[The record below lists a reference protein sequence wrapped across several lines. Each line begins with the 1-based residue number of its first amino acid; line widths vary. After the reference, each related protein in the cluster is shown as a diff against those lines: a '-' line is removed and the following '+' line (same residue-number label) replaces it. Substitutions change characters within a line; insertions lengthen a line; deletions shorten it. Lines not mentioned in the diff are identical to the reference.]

1 MSKGNYPVFKKAL
14 AVKLIKEGATLVAV
28 EKNKNNDRFSVFYF
42 QNDDEFKALL
52 NAATSK

>member
-14 AVKLIKEGATLVAV
+14 AVKLIKAGATLVAV